1 MAYVPLIALLLLAFF
16 IYRFLISP
24 ILLSYIPS
32 FIGREQV
39 QSRIP
44 NAHPTSG
51 ISSLWINWIRHQK
64 REVRTIHAAFRKHG
78 PVVRLAPEEIAI
90 NCVNGSEGG
99 IQKVY
104 GGGFEKHEWYS
115 NLFDNYG

>member
-1 MAYVPLIALLLLAFF
+1 M
-16 IYRFLISP
+16 
-24 ILLSYIPS
+24 
-32 FIGREQV
+32 
-39 QSRIP
+39 
-44 NAHPTSG
+44 
-51 ISSLWINWIRHQK
+51 
-64 REVRTIHAAFRKHG
+64 
-78 PVVRLAPEEIAI
+78 RLAPEEIAI